1 VKNRKNMTMAEV
13 TKGYEDFIKRQKLKE
28 DGKQQFNK
36 AIKKAA
42 KPKQRGSK

>member
-1 VKNRKNMTMAEV
+1 MDKL
-13 TKGYEDFIKRQKLKE
+13 TKGYEKFIQDKELKE

-36 AIKKAA
+36 AIDKAS